1 MHFSPFQ
8 IKAHLLCSGQFF
20 SNFHKKSLF
29 EASAGRCAPTPLQT
43 LEDDCSSCGDPI
55 LDFLDSVKT
64 SLQAL
69 SNVPILEALT
79 SVFQKCKI
87 CILHIVTP
95 KPKSMFQIA
104 SNLMSTCSPSSQ
116 LFGMSKNNKI
126 GLPQDEKAQLSGFC
140 NF

>member
-1 MHFSPFQ
+1 MFS
-8 IKAHLLCSGQFF
+8 SNFF

-29 EASAGRCAPTPLQT
+29 EASDSRCAPTPLQT
-43 LEDDCSSCGDPI
+43 LEGVCSSCGDPI
-55 LDFLDSVKT
+55 LDFLDSVKS

-116 LFGMSKNNKI
+116 LFGISKINKI
-126 GLPQDEKAQLSGFC
+126 GLPQDEKSHYQCFSAGHLDLS
-140 NF
+140 